1 MAAFY
6 ALMKVPKQWIWNFP
20 ELELSN
26 TLYTD
31 ITLWL
36 DITVINA
43 VNIFFLKLILQQW
56 KFL

>member
-6 ALMKVPKQWIWNFP
+6 ALMKVPKQWIWNFR

-26 TLYTD
+26 TLCTD